1 MFHTL
6 VFILLLS
13 VGALHQNISVAQT
26 YPSEP
31 IRILTTGSG
40 GSGDVIS
47 RIVAHGVG
55 KNFSYPV
62 IVENRGTGVLP
73 GIGVFRAKPDGH
85 TLLISTNAL
94 WVTQFFQSDVPFDPL
109 GDFSPITLVGISPQ
123 MLIVSPSLP
132 VESLKELITLAK
144 QKPGVLNYGTP
155 GTASA
160 SHLAG
165 ELFKSMAGVDV
176 ARVSYKAVGQAMTD
190 IMSGR
195 VHLMFTSV
203 PLGMPQWKAG
213 KVKALAVTSLSP
225 SALTP
230 GLDTMAASGLPG
242 YESAAIV
249 GMFAPAKTPD
259 AIIKR
264 LNSEVVRFIA
274 SPEGKA
280 QLLAAGL
287 DPVGST
293 AEELR
298 ARIQHEVAHLGRVL
312 KEAGIVPK

>member
-1 MFHTL
+1 MRHVAIFSL
-6 VFILLLS
+6 VLFFGVL
-13 VGALHQNISVAQT
+13 QQDISFAQT

-31 IRILTTGSG
+31 IRILTTGTG

-55 KNFSYPV
+55 KNFPRPV
-62 IVENRGTGVLP
+62 VVENRGTGVLP
-73 GIGVFRAKPDGH
+73 GIGVYRAKPDGH

-94 WVTQFFQSDVPFDPL
+94 WVTQFFQADVPFDPL
-109 GDFSPITLVGISPQ
+109 EDFSPITLVGISPQ
-123 MLIVSPSLP
+123 ILIVSPSLP
-132 VESLKELITLAK
+132 VESLKELIALAK
-144 QKPGVLNYGTP
+144 QKPGTLNFGTP

-176 ARVSYKAVGQAMTD
+176 VRVSYKAVGQAITD
-190 IMSGR
+190 IISGR

-203 PLGMPQWKAG
+203 PLGLPQWKAG

-225 SALTP
+225 SALAP
-230 GLDTMAASGLPG
+230 GLETMAASGLPG
-242 YESAAIV
+242 YESAAIM

-259 AIIKR
+259 AIIRR
-264 LNSEVVRFIA
+264 LNSEVVRFIV

-287 DPVGST
+287 DPAGSSP
-293 AEELR
+293 EELR
-298 ARIQHEVAHLGRVL
+298 ARIQSEITHLGRVL
-312 KEAGIVPK
+312 KEAGITPK